1 MCYSGVCKYEK
12 GCGEFVGECTLD
24 FASFAPFPKDAYCII
39 RDDEIDEYLNKLEA
53 SKFPSIKISKKKGRF
68 RILELS

>member
-1 MCYSGVCKYEK
+1 MCYSGLCQYEK

-24 FASFAPFPKDAYCII
+24 THTPFPEDAYCIV
-39 RDDEIDEYLNKLEA
+39 RDEEIDAYLNSLEA
-53 SKFPSIKISKKKGRF
+53 KFPSIKISKKKGRF